1 MAMRFINAKK
11 LNELLAAAKNGDA
24 KAKNI
29 IDKYM
34 DDDPDMDSIER
45 LLNDYYGLSSP
56 NEAEKPVSDDL
67 EEEKA
72 DETVSDEE
80 KPISKIDAK
89 AEAEFDPEDP
99 DFAQT
104 SPVTE
109 EEPIHGSTENPEP
122 VHEPEIEEEPKE
134 EESPIVEEEPTS
146 IQPVDISADLDRELN
161 GLLDNDDVEG
171 ISFADFLK
179 RKSTDALRSRKNN
192 GYFKA
197 FDAEGRKNY
206 LSNAIDKYKKSFD
219 VKRRNV
225 ERGVTDMDNALGKY
239 GDIVTDFP
247 EDDSVFDADKASK
260 AYSDMTTSVLGMAAF
275 GRPWDETDMQSMRIA
290 LQSLVEAYGKKNVAA
305 MLNTMKDDVKTW
317 GDYCN
322 GSFDA
327 ACDKYGKSLTEL
339 LK

>member
-1 MAMRFINAKK
+1 MAMRFISAKK

-34 DDDPDMDSIER
+34 DDNPDMDSIER

-56 NEAEKPVSDDL
+56 DEAEKPVSDDS
-67 EEEKA
+67 ESETA
-72 DETVSDEE
+72 DEPVSDDEE
-80 KPISKIDAK
+80 PISKIDAK
-89 AEAEFDPEDP
+89 AEAEFDPDDP

-104 SPVTE
+104 SLAVE
-109 EEPIHGSTENPEP
+109 EEPIHGPTENPEP
-122 VHEPEIEEEPKE
+122 VHEPEIEEESKE
-134 EESPIVEEEPTS
+134 EEPAIEEEEAI
-146 IQPVDISADLDRELN
+146 IQPVDISADLDRELD
-161 GLLDNDDVEG
+161 GLLDTDEVDG
-171 ISFADFLK
+171 ISFSDFLK
-179 RKSTDALRSRKNN
+179 RKSSDALRARKNN

-247 EDDSVFDADKASK
+247 DDDSAFDADKASK

-275 GRPWDETDMQSMRIA
+275 GRPWDETDMESMRIA
-290 LQSLVEAYGKKNVAA
+290 LRSLVEAYGKKNVAA

-327 ACDKYGKSLTEL
+327 ACDKYGKSLTDL

>member
-1 MAMRFINAKK
+1 MAMRFISAKK

-34 DDDPDMDSIER
+34 DDNPDMDSIER
-45 LLNDYYGLSSP
+45 LLNDYYGLNSP
-56 NEAEKPVSDDL
+56 DEAEKPVSDD
-67 EEEKA
+67 EEP
-72 DETVSDEE
+72 V
-80 KPISKIDAK
+80 SKIDAK
-89 AEAEFDPEDP
+89 AEAEFDPDDP

-104 SPVTE
+104 SPTVE
-109 EEPIHGSTENPEP
+109 EEPIHGPTENPEP

-134 EESPIVEEEPTS
+134 EEPIVEEKEAVV
-146 IQPVDISADLDRELN
+146 QPVDISADLDRELD
-161 GLLDNDDVEG
+161 GLIDNDDVEG

-179 RKSTDALRSRKNN
+179 RKSTDALRLRKNN

-247 EDDSVFDADKASK
+247 DDDSSFDADKASK

-275 GRPWDETDMQSMRIA
+275 GRPWDEADMESMRIA

-322 GSFDA
+322 GTFDS
-327 ACDKYGKSLTEL
+327 ACDKYGKSLTDL

>member
-1 MAMRFINAKK
+1 MPMRFINAKK

-24 KAKNI
+24 QAKNI
-29 IDKYM
+29 VDKYM
-34 DDDPDMDSIER
+34 DDNPDMDSIER
-45 LLNDYYGLSSP
+45 LLNEYYGLKTEEETPVAPASEEP
-56 NEAEKPVSDDL
+56 EPEAEEPV
-67 EEEKA
+67 
-72 DETVSDEE
+72 
-80 KPISKIDAK
+80 SKIDAK
-89 AEAEFDPEDP
+89 AEAEFDPDDP
-99 DFAQT
+99 DFAQ
-104 SPVTE
+104 
-109 EEPIHGSTENPEP
+109 
-122 VHEPEIEEEPKE
+122 
-134 EESPIVEEEPTS
+134 ESPIVEEGASDEPDEAKLKEEVPAVEEAPAP
-146 IQPVDISADLDRELN
+146 IQPVDISADLDRELD
-161 GLLDNDDVEG
+161 GLLDDEDVEG
-171 ISFADFLK
+171 ISFSDFLK
-179 RKSTDALRSRKNN
+179 RKSSDALRARKNN

-239 GDIVTDFP
+239 SDIVTDFP
-247 EDDSVFDADKASK
+247 EDDSIFDADKASK

-275 GRPWDETDMQSMRIA
+275 GRPWDEADMESMRIA

-305 MLNTMKDDVKTW
+305 MLNTMKDDVKSW